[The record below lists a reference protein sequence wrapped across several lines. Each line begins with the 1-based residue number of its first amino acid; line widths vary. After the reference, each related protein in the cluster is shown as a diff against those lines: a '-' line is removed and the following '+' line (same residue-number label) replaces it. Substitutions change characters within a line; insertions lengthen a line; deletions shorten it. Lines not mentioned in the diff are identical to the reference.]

1 MVPLSIHQESL
12 SQKIVDP
19 ILYTFF
25 QHKSSKIQTPAAKF
39 DLTVSTSDE
48 VISKSGLLIYLPS
61 GSFRLK
67 NIYRRV
73 FFQLDGF
80 GVYDNELG
88 IFWFML
94 INGVPR
100 SIRI

>member
-25 QHKSSKIQTPAAKF
+25 QHKSWKIQTPAAKF
-39 DLTVSTSDE
+39 DLTVSMSEE

-61 GSFRLK
+61 GWFK
-67 NIYRRV
+67 FFKVYRRV
-73 FFQLDGF
+73 FFQLDDF

-94 INGVPR
+94 INGVMR
-100 SIRI
+100 YI